1 MPHVTMHSRFSD
13 CSDQIVSR
21 SRAYTASL
29 PSHTA
34 PTDTASHQMIPAF
47 PRWIWLWAI
56 SLPFVAGAVNASAL
70 LALQHGG
77 VTHLTG
83 VSTEAAL
90 GMASADANLLGHAG
104 LVIGLFTA
112 GCAISAWCI
121 RTERWRASHAAAL
134 MLLFEA
140 MLLGAAAWSID
151 VYPARAAWL
160 CALAIGLQNGTTSF
174 VTGAVLRTSHLTGMF
189 TDLGITLGQ
198 WLRGAAPDVRRAQV
212 SVLVIT
218 CFIAGATAGAV
229 LHAGHPRAGLLLP
242 AALVIVNAAMT
253 MYWCRRSSRPY
264 A

>member
-1 MPHVTMHSRFSD
+1 
-13 CSDQIVSR
+13 
-21 SRAYTASL
+21 
-29 PSHTA
+29 
-34 PTDTASHQMIPAF
+34 MIPAF

-56 SLPFVAGAVNASAL
+56 TLPFVAGAVNASAL

-90 GMASADANLLGHAG
+90 GMASADAALLGHAG

-121 RTERWRASHAAAL
+121 RAERWRASQAAAL
-134 MLLFEA
+134 MLLLEA
-140 MLLGAAAWSID
+140 MLLCAAAWSID
-151 VYPARAAWL
+151 VYPPRAAWL

-198 WLRGAAPDVRRAQV
+198 WLRGAALDVRRAQV

-242 AALVIVNAAMT
+242 AALAIVNAAMT